1 MRTSFVY
8 AQTNFLK
15 KTTEYALR
23 TVEDGPGFSGKRKDL
38 YVTQVEKEE
47 LGCSLKSTGWR
58 QDTSKRKQYPI
69 GCRVQKEL
77 MGNRGKIFLFLCS
90 VVCTVFWVSIQKCL

>member
-8 AQTNFLK
+8 AETKLLK
-15 KTTEYALR
+15 KGTEYALW

-38 YVTQVEKEE
+38 YVTQAEKEE
-47 LGCSLKSTGWR
+47 VGCSLKSTGWG

-69 GCRVQKEL
+69 GCRVQKGL
-77 MGNRGKIFLFLCS
+77 MGNRGKIFLFLCL
-90 VVCTVFWVSIQKCL
+90 VVCTLFWVSIQKCL